1 MCEGGAGG
9 QDTLFHPRL
18 YMPFRRKG
26 GGFPNSTPTRWVWVK
41 EDHWTR
47 VGRRGRSF
55 LLIWGT
61 YAWYVPSLRY
71 TRGLGWRMHC
81 GVKVTESSTNKQH
94 HIYRERSLRL
104 HVAGLVEGS
113 RRCWKEGSAPVP
125 QSLCNELSAP
135 VRETPKS
142 RFFSPNNVQSV
153 CRRTCRHV

>member
-1 MCEGGAGG
+1 
-9 QDTLFHPRL
+9 
-18 YMPFRRKG
+18 
-26 GGFPNSTPTRWVWVK
+26 
-41 EDHWTR
+41 
-47 VGRRGRSF
+47 
-55 LLIWGT
+55 
-61 YAWYVPSLRY
+61 
-71 TRGLGWRMHC
+71 MHC

-142 RFFSPNNVQSV
+142 RFLTMFSLSVVAPADMCKSQSLPLSHPLSRDFCVDGWISGPWGECESETLAVSGNVYSV
-153 CRRTCRHV
+153 VLASAAFSE

>member
-1 MCEGGAGG
+1 MLGP
-9 QDTLFHPRL
+9 L
-18 YMPFRRKG
+18 
-26 GGFPNSTPTRWVWVK
+26 NSLV
-41 EDHWTR
+41 
-47 VGRRGRSF
+47 
-55 LLIWGT
+55 
-61 YAWYVPSLRY
+61 WYVPSLRY

-153 CRRTCRHV
+153 CRRTCRFGERLFCCFSECCFQRVKKNQGLLCRKSVKILSGPIVLGPGAIACV